1 MLKSSFIFGSFDS
14 SESSGKYYKLEP
26 INFPTPEKDVEIF
39 EVPGRSGNLLVDYG
53 SYKNVEL
60 SFAVS
65 IESKNDGDTFLT
77 LYDELRSAIMVQ
89 GGYQRLEDSLYPDEY
104 RMAQAVSVEV
114 GKNDT
119 KNGTAVITL
128 DAKPQRFLDS
138 GDTPGILTPT
148 SQMSSQ
154 YVLGIGK
161 YILNSTALN
170 LMYAAGVQNYE
181 DREYMAVNLSNYATP
196 TDSVKLYYPANF
208 SSTLKPPAGSG
219 AVSNCIAFMVCNTGS
234 PLINETAGQMV
245 TSTAYLTNDKTYE
258 KKVGYGGA
266 IAWAVFPLPM
276 QFEIYHG
283 GAVVESLLA
292 DSRELIPPAD
302 VVRYS
307 PLIHVYVDGAISDA
321 NVLTIGESI
330 IGLDTPATVG
340 DSVPLDDFYI
350 DCDTMNAYA
359 VINNITYNLNKYVT
373 MTGDFTFSGTVSV
386 KTNSTIVSAEIYP
399 RWWKI

>member
-1 MLKSSFIFGSFDS
+1 MPKSDFVFGTFDTS
-14 SESSGKYYKLEP
+14 TSAAYYKLQP
-26 INFPTPEKDVEIF
+26 INFPTPEKDVETF
-39 EVPGRSGNLLVDYG
+39 EVPGRSGDLLIDYG

-60 SFAVS
+60 TVEIAIDGTAVDS
-65 IESKNDGDTFLT
+65 DFIT
-77 LYDELRSAIMVQ
+77 LYDALRAAIMVQ
-89 GGYQRLEDSLYPDEY
+89 NGYQRLEDSLYPNEY
-104 RMAQAVSVEV
+104 RVARAVKCERDQSDTQS
-114 GKNDT
+114 GK
-119 KNGTAVITL
+119 AVFTF